1 MSVSSPRTADDFAAY
16 YQLRY
21 TVLRA
26 PWQQP
31 PGSERAPDDDD
42 PTTLHALLRYPT
54 PNGPVV
60 AVGRVHPSAPGQ
72 AQVRFMAVDP
82 AYQGRGLG
90 RQVLAFLE
98 AGARQQGLT
107 ECILHARA
115 TAVPFYEA
123 AGYAVVAPSHT
134 LFGNVPHFLM
144 RKALH

>member
-1 MSVSSPRTADDFAAY
+1 MSVSSPRTAADFAAY

-42 PTTLHALLRYPT
+42 PTTLHALLRYAT